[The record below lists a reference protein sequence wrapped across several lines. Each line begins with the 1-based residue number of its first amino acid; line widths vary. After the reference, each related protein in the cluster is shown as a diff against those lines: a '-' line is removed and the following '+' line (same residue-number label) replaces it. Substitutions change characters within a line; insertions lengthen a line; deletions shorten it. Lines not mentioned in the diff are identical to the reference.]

1 MEPLNLNVGV
11 MVSVW
16 TPSGKRLNGVVAEL
30 SEDKR
35 SVAVA
40 VLRKDDSLGVAPLSW
55 VDDHYQDPSGRHVR
69 LAISTYINTTLKRLT
84 TADGIMSV
92 QQWAEVG
99 QVYQMQ
105 VDSME
110 EAEWGHVDHPGKKW
124 TRMSANFINPE
135 GVGGML
141 PVELFDIGEKN

>member
-110 EAEWGHVDHPGKKW
+110 EG
-124 TRMSANFINPE
+124 R
-135 GVGGML
+135 VG
-141 PVELFDIGEKN
+141 PR